1 VVGEGSNGVLRLE
14 EETGDEGRSMAEG
27 DNGRGWELMEGG
39 NRRRQRIH
47 FWRCRRASG
56 FQPWTGGRGQSG
68 TRSVLVK
75 EEERGEK
82 GVGDIDG
89 AF

>member
-1 VVGEGSNGVLRLE
+1 MAGGGSSRKGAI
-14 EETGDEGRSMAEG
+14 D
-27 DNGRGWELMEGG
+27 GG
-39 NRRRQRIH
+39 
-47 FWRCRRASG
+47 SG
-56 FQPWTGGRGQSG
+56 FTSGGVGVPPAFGRGQEAGGQSG
-68 TRSVLVK
+68 ARGVLVK